1 MRNAIKINK
10 IKRVGGRE
18 KLMTCSQVF
27 SSYIISHTYLSDATI
42 NILGFTARYL
52 PLPHPISKPT
62 DPGSNFP
69 RNLSTMGHGCKIP
82 MFSEN
87 CVHGVGVFFS

>member
-1 MRNAIKINK
+1 MPLKINK
-10 IKRVGGRE
+10 YNKGGE
-18 KLMTCSQVF
+18 KSLTCSHVF

-87 CVHGVGVFFS
+87 CVGVFFS